1 MSHSDNLEGCV
12 TEHPHTVRMAIH
24 LTGSENPIETSL
36 TSLLAN
42 LPELLGAMMR
52 EGDRV
57 LAVVDFPDYRY
68 VQFWAENGLLIGEVI
83 SNENL
88 EVQAITAEQEVQLE
102 AAGWSKPD
110 SLSPNYYFTIN
121 SLSQLPVLMKMMT
134 YAILTILEQGSSPDL
149 QTATIKTFSNAGEGV
164 ADMFEARDASRV
176 RIVENW
182 DGSSDGDDLLPL
194 SDDDLGGN

>member
-1 MSHSDNLEGCV
+1 
-12 TEHPHTVRMAIH
+12 MALH
-24 LTGSENPIETSL
+24 LTGSDNPIETSL

-88 EVQAITAEQEVQLE
+88 AVQAITAEQESQLT
-102 AAGWSKPD
+102 AAGWHQPD
-110 SLSPNYYFTIN
+110 SFSPNYYFTIS
-121 SLSQLPVLMKMMT
+121 SLAELPVLMKMMT
-134 YAILTILEQGSSPDL
+134 HAILTILEQGSTPEL
-149 QTATIKTFSNAGEGV
+149 QTATVKTFSNAGEGV
-164 ADMFEARDASRV
+164 ADMVTAREASRV

-182 DGSSDGDDLLPL
+182 DGDGDGGDPHPI
-194 SDDDLGGN
+194 SDDDRPEN

>member
-1 MSHSDNLEGCV
+1 
-12 TEHPHTVRMAIH
+12 MAIH
-24 LTGSENPIETSL
+24 LTGSEHPIETSL

-42 LPELLGAMMR
+42 LPELLGAMLR
-52 EGDRV
+52 EGSRV

-88 EVQAITAEQEVQLE
+88 AVQAITSDQEGQLV
-102 AAGWSKPD
+102 AAGWNAPD
-110 SLSPNYYFTIN
+110 SFSPNYYYSIE
-121 SLSQLPVLMKMMT
+121 SLAQIPLLMGMMT
-134 YAILTILEQGSSPDL
+134 HAIVTILEQGSTPEL

-164 ADMFEARDASRV
+164 TDMLEARGASRV

-182 DGSSDGDDLLPL
+182 DGNGDGDDHPL
-194 SDDDLGGN
+194 ISESDRPEN

>member
-1 MSHSDNLEGCV
+1 
-12 TEHPHTVRMAIH
+12 MAIH
-24 LTGSENPIETSL
+24 LTGSENPIEMSL
-36 TSLLAN
+36 TSLLVN

-52 EGDRV
+52 EGSRV

-88 EVQAITAEQEVQLE
+88 DVQAITCEQEDQLV
-102 AAGWSKPD
+102 AAGWNEPD
-110 SLSPNYYFTIN
+110 AFSPNYYSTVD
-121 SLSQLPVLMKMMT
+121 SLAQIPALMNMMT
-134 YAILTILEQGSSPDL
+134 QAILTILEQGSTPEL

-164 ADMFEARDASRV
+164 ADILEARDASRV

-182 DGSSDGDDLLPL
+182 DCGSEGDDLFPI
-194 SDDDLGGN
+194 SDDDKPEN

>member
-1 MSHSDNLEGCV
+1 
-12 TEHPHTVRMAIH
+12 MAIH
-24 LTGSENPIETSL
+24 LTGSDNPIETSL

-52 EGDRV
+52 EGGRV

-88 EVQAITAEQEVQLE
+88 DVQAITAEQESQLM
-102 AAGWSKPD
+102 AAGWSAPD
-110 SLSPNYYFTIN
+110 AFSPNYYFTIS
-121 SLSQLPVLMKMMT
+121 SLAELPVLMKMMT
-134 YAILTILEQGSSPDL
+134 HAILAILEQGSTPEL

-164 ADMFEARDASRV
+164 ADMLEARDVSRV

-182 DGSSDGDDLLPL
+182 EVDGEGDDLFPISE
-194 SDDDLGGN
+194 SDRPEN

>member
-1 MSHSDNLEGCV
+1 
-12 TEHPHTVRMAIH
+12 MAIH
-24 LTGSENPIETSL
+24 LTGSDNPIETSL

-42 LPELLGAMMR
+42 LPELLGAKMR
-52 EGDRV
+52 ESSRV

-88 EVQAITAEQEVQLE
+88 EVQAITCEQENQLV
-102 AAGWSKPD
+102 AAGWNEPD
-110 SLSPNYYFTIN
+110 SFSPNYYSTID
-121 SLSQLPVLMKMMT
+121 SLAQIPVLMKMMT
-134 YAILTILEQGSSPDL
+134 YAILTILEQGSSPGL

-164 ADMFEARDASRV
+164 ADMLEARDASRV

-182 DGSSDGDDLLPL
+182 DGGSEDDDVFPISDGDKPE
-194 SDDDLGGN
+194 N

>member
-1 MSHSDNLEGCV
+1 
-12 TEHPHTVRMAIH
+12 MAIH
-24 LTGSENPIETSL
+24 LTGSDNPIETSL
-36 TSLLAN
+36 ASLLAN

-52 EGDRV
+52 TGGRV

-88 EVQAITAEQEVQLE
+88 EVRAITAEQEAQLVE
-102 AAGWSKPD
+102 AGWNEPD
-110 SLSPNYYFTIN
+110 GFSPNYYFTIN
-121 SLSQLPVLMKMMT
+121 SIAEVATLMRMMT
-134 YAILTILEQGSSPDL
+134 HAILTILEQGSTPDL

-164 ADMFEARDASRV
+164 EDMLEARDASRV

-182 DGSSDGDDLLPL
+182 DVDGDSNDLSPFSEDEGLE
-194 SDDDLGGN
+194 N